1 LEGKVKSKG
10 DNFVVVELHGIG
22 LKVFTSKKALS
33 RLGDEAKLFTHLHVR
48 EDALDLFGLSS
59 ERELKFF
66 EQLISISG
74 VGPKSALSIMDVAEL
89 EKIIAAIKE
98 GRPDLLTEASGIG
111 RKTAERIIIEL
122 RGKVTTEQSGEMV
135 KTMESDSDI
144 LETLISLGYKKDA
157 VRSAMEKAGKDARG
171 IEARLKAT
179 LKILSSPR

>member
-1 LEGKVKSKG
+1 M
-10 DNFVVVELHGIG
+10 ELHGIG

-33 RLGDEAKLFTHLHVR
+33 RLGEEAKLFTHLHVR
-48 EDALDLFGLSS
+48 EDALDLFGFQS

-122 RGKVTTEQSGEMV
+122 RGKVTTAESGEMV

-157 VRSAMEKAGKDARG
+157 VRSAMEKVAKEAKGM
-171 IEARLKAT
+171 EARLKAV
-179 LKILSSPR
+179 LKILSGK